1 MDQWVYGKLGVFPEG
16 MTHTLLLAIRVQ
28 ADAPL
33 RTGYF
38 AHEIFPCCIPMND
51 EPTVAAPLQ
60 LKPPSL
66 ANLHVQVLYR
76 FFIFSIQ
83 SSHDFNLLFLCVIP

>member
-33 RTGYF
+33 CTGYF
-38 AHEIFPCCIPMND
+38 AQEIFPC
-51 EPTVAAPLQ
+51 AAQ
-60 LKPPSL
+60 
-66 ANLHVQVLYR
+66 
-76 FFIFSIQ
+76 
-83 SSHDFNLLFLCVIP
+83 